1 MIPVS
6 HAIALIEQ
14 NIMPIGTE
22 TAAIAKVIG
31 RVLAE
36 DIVADMDLPPFDRS
50 QMDGFAVR
58 AEDVVAAPVNLRIAG
73 ESAAGDGWHGEM
85 QRGEAVRIMTGARV
99 PVGADTVQKVELT
112 SEHDFGSDDAETT
125 DGTITILESVAS
137 DKNIVRQGDEVKR
150 GERIFA
156 AGERINPRMIA
167 TLAAFGYA
175 NVTVAMSPRVSI
187 LTTGSEVVE
196 IEEKPGIDQIR
207 NSNSAMLSALV
218 ATAGGQTELRP
229 SAVDEL
235 DTIQEAISS
244 AVIASDLVVV
254 TGGVSVGKY
263 DLTKRALIDLGAEIF
278 FDRVQ
283 LKPGKPAVFAR
294 LGNTII
300 FGLPGNPVSAAA
312 TFYLFVR
319 KALLIMQ
326 QASQTDLASAT
337 AVAGAAM
344 KAAKD
349 RDTYVPVKLSFAE
362 NARVTA
368 TPVKWIGSSDFIGFG
383 RADAFA
389 FIPGSQKV
397 NMGDIIQ
404 IFFL

>member
-6 HAIALIEQ
+6 EATALIER
-14 NIMPIGTE
+14 NVAPLGNEKVPIGS
-22 TAAIAKVIG
+22 AVG
-31 RVLAE
+31 RILAE
-36 DIVADMDLPPFDRS
+36 HIAADMDLPPFDRS

-58 AEDVVAAPVNLRIAG
+58 AADVADAPVELTIVG
-73 ESAAGDGWHGEM
+73 ESAAGKGWHGEM
-85 QRGEAVRIMTGARV
+85 KRGEAVRIMTGARV

-112 SEHDFGSDDAETT
+112 SEHDFAAAASQKTESTV
-125 DGTITILESVAS
+125 TILEAIAA
-137 DKNIVRQGDEVKR
+137 DKNIVRQGDEIKS
-150 GERIFA
+150 GERLFA
-156 AGERINPRMIA
+156 SGERINERMIA

-175 NVTVAMSPRVSI
+175 EVNVTAAPHVSV

-196 IEEKPGIDQIR
+196 IDETPGIDQIR
-207 NSNSAMLSALV
+207 NSNSAMLSALIV
-218 ATAGGQTELRP
+218 TAGGQAELLP
-229 SAVDEL
+229 SAVDDL
-235 DTIQEAISS
+235 DAIKEVISS
-244 AVIASDLVVV
+244 AAAASDMLVI

-263 DLTKRALIDLGAEIF
+263 DLTKSALVELGAEIF
-278 FDRVQ
+278 FDRVR

-319 KALLIMQ
+319 KALLLMQ
-326 QASQTDLASAT
+326 RANVTDLASGFAM
-337 AVAGAAM
+337 AGGSM
-344 KAAKD
+344 KAAKE
-349 RDTYVPVKLSFAE
+349 RDTYIPVKLSFD
-362 NARVTA
+362 NAASVTA

-389 FIPGSQKV
+389 FVPGSQKV
-397 NMGDIIQ
+397 TAGETVL

>member
-6 HAIALIEQ
+6 EATALIER
-14 NIMPIGTE
+14 NVAPLGNEKVPIGS
-22 TAAIAKVIG
+22 AVG
-31 RVLAE
+31 RILAE
-36 DIVADMDLPPFDRS
+36 HIAADMDLPPFDRS

-58 AEDVVAAPVNLRIAG
+58 AADVPDAPVELTIDG
-73 ESAAGDGWHGEM
+73 ESAAGKGWHGEM
-85 QRGEAVRIMTGARV
+85 KRGEAVRIMTGARV

-112 SEHDFGSDDAETT
+112 SEHDFAAAASQKTESTV
-125 DGTITILESVAS
+125 TILEAIAA
-137 DKNIVRQGDEVKR
+137 DKNIVRQGDEIKS
-150 GERIFA
+150 GERLFA
-156 AGERINPRMIA
+156 SGERINERMIA

-175 NVTVAMSPRVSI
+175 EVNVTAAPHVSV

-196 IEEKPGIDQIR
+196 IDETPGIDQIR
-207 NSNSAMLSALV
+207 NSNSAMLSALIV
-218 ATAGGQTELRP
+218 TAGGQAELLP
-229 SAVDEL
+229 SAVDDL
-235 DTIQEAISS
+235 DAIKEVISS
-244 AVIASDLVVV
+244 AAAASDMLVI

-263 DLTKRALIDLGAEIF
+263 DLTKSALVELGAEIF
-278 FDRVQ
+278 FDRVR

-319 KALLIMQ
+319 KALLLMQ
-326 QASQTDLASAT
+326 RANVTDLASGFAM
-337 AVAGAAM
+337 AGGSM
-344 KAAKD
+344 KAAKE
-349 RDTYVPVKLSFAE
+349 RDTYIPVKLSFD
-362 NARVTA
+362 NAASVTA

-389 FIPGSQKV
+389 FVAGSQKV
-397 NMGDIIQ
+397 TAGETVL